1 MSNEFRPDFS
11 NHFRRGNKDAVLKMA
26 DFASQFGLQMRIQH
40 LFEKEG
46 VTAFRFE
53 AEIMGKRYAAGVAL
67 RPELHNEKDVEE
79 LAVEIWSEF
88 RNMEIMPTIAQ

>member
-26 DFASQFGLQMRIQH
+26 DFASQFGLQMKIQH

-46 VTAFRFE
+46 VTCFSFQ
-53 AEIMGKRYAAGVAL
+53 AEIRGRKYAANVAL
-67 RPELHNEKDVEE
+67 RPETHNETDVEE